1 MPPVKTE
8 TSPAP
13 AASRRSGA
21 SSAAAASRHMRAM
34 TRRQEFTLIL
44 VILVLGAAA
53 AVKNPTF
60 VSSANLVELARAT
73 VIYFVM
79 AAAATLVLIGGGLDF
94 SIGSVF
100 TLAGITTAWALSV
113 GVPWPVAILAGL
125 AAGALCGLAN
135 ALIIERLGVPPII
148 TTLGTF
154 YFISGLVVVFSGG
167 NDILISNSTVLALG
181 QDSIAGVPDIVIYAI
196 VVGVFFWVLLEKTSF
211 GYNIRALG
219 GNRQAAIANGLKA
232 KNLDRWLY
240 VLGATAAALGGI
252 IYSARTGSGQVE
264 AGGASVTLEVASA
277 VLIGGTS
284 LFGGLGTITGTL
296 LGAILFAEID
306 NGLAIANVPELYENM
321 IVGAILI
328 FAVAA
333 DYFRRQRL
341 YRQAR

>member
-1 MPPVKTE
+1 MPPVKTDTPPE
-8 TSPAP
+8 LATT
-13 AASRRSGA
+13 RRTGA
-21 SSAAAASRHMRAM
+21 GAAAAASRHVRAM

-53 AVKNPTF
+53 AAKNPTF
-60 VSSANLVELARAT
+60 ASSANLVELARAT

-79 AAAATLVLIGGGLDF
+79 ASAATLVLIGGGLDF

-100 TLAGITTAWALSV
+100 TLAGITTAWVLSL
-113 GVPWPVAILAGL
+113 GSPWPGAVLAGL
-125 AAGALCGLAN
+125 AAGAICGLAN

-167 NDILISNSTVLALG
+167 NDILIGNSTFLALG
-181 QDSIAGVPDIVIYAI
+181 QGSVAGVPDIVIYAI
-196 VVGVFFWVLLEKTSF
+196 VVGVFFWVLLEKTPF

-232 KNLDRWLY
+232 KGLDRWLY

-252 IYSARTGSGQVE
+252 IYIARTGSGQVE

-284 LFGGLGTITGTL
+284 LFGGLGTVTGTL

-306 NGLAIANVPELYENM
+306 NGLAVANVPALYENM

>member
-1 MPPVKTE
+1 MPPVKAE
-8 TSPAP
+8 TSPEQAT
-13 AASRRSGA
+13 ARRTRA
-21 SSAAAASRHMRAM
+21 SSAVAATKHLRAM
-34 TRRQEFTLIL
+34 TRRQEFTLVL

-53 AVKNPTF
+53 TVKNPTF
-60 VSSANLVELARAT
+60 ASSANLIELARAT

-100 TLAGITTAWALSV
+100 TLAGITTAWVLSV
-113 GVPWPVAILAGL
+113 GMPWPVAVLAGL
-125 AAGALCGLAN
+125 AAGAICGLAN

-167 NDILISNSTVLALG
+167 NDILISNSIFLALG
-181 QDSIAGVPDIVIYAI
+181 QDSIGPVPDIVIYAI
-196 VVGVFFWVLLEKTSF
+196 VVGVFFWVLLEKTAF
-211 GYNIRALG
+211 GYNVRALG

-232 KNLDRWLY
+232 KSLDRWLY

-252 IYSARTGSGQVE
+252 IYTARTGSGQVE

-306 NGLAIANVPELYENM
+306 NGLAIANVPALYENM

-341 YRQAR
+341 YRQSR